1 MSLRAVGG
9 RKCLSAHCLDGTAAA
24 PYEAAWCRS
33 NRAFKSTF
41 RAAGPALCCHA
52 IMACCERL
60 RSRCKGRREV
70 GARQRDV
77 AWTSAV
83 LWISQACHSGA
94 MAKLP
99 RTARAIAGPRAFN
112 GLCDDEGMPL
122 ICPTCQVLPPKA
134 SVPAIAWYF
143 AWGCFRY
150 FAWGATAGW
159 RQGAGSSATG
169 VLMSPRIIHIPRR
182 QAAGVDA

>member
-1 MSLRAVGG
+1 MFVYTSFWRALQRHRRPGAT
-9 RKCLSAHCLDGTAAA
+9 RTEH
-24 PYEAAWCRS
+24 
-33 NRAFKSTF
+33 FKSTF

-94 MAKLP
+94 MAKLH
-99 RTARAIAGPRAFN
+99 RTARAIAGPRPFN

-122 ICPTCQVLPPKA
+122 ICPTCQVLGQ
-134 SVPAIAWYF
+134 SVRPGDRLLLCMGLFSIFCLGSHRDAA
-143 AWGCFRY
+143 RRPSV
-150 FAWGATAGW
+150 W
-159 RQGAGSSATG
+159 RR
-169 VLMSPRIIHIPRR
+169 PRSE
-182 QAAGVDA
+182 